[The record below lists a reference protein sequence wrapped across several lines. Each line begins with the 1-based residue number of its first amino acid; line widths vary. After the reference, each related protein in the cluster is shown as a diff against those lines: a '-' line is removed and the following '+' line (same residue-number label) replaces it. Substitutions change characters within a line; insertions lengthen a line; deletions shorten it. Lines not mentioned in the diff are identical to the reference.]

1 MDTNHS
7 NPTFRLSVWR
17 PARHNRQLHYFSGT
31 PDENAFEQS
40 QLQEL
45 VYSWDPGQ
53 DDVFLCLEQQFST
66 RFHEELMDK
75 FAAHLPPVDRSIQ
88 NFLKAAINL
97 RSELQN
103 LGAAEWVDS
112 VEVVDL
118 GVDGSPNLR
127 MNTALSLVNHLYWLF
142 KAFEHVPGASVVIR

>member
-1 MDTNHS
+1 
-7 NPTFRLSVWR
+7 
-17 PARHNRQLHYFSGT
+17 
-31 PDENAFEQS
+31 
-40 QLQEL
+40 
-45 VYSWDPGQ
+45 
-53 DDVFLCLEQQFST
+53 
-66 RFHEELMDK
+66 MDK